1 MGECLLTRL
10 LMACQHGRST
20 FLPGGVLP
28 VRYGRRRADG
38 SLVLYS
44 AAIEVFLDGVG
55 GSFAV

>member
-1 MGECLLTRL
+1 
-10 LMACQHGRST
+10 MACQHGRST